1 MKFLISTDLFKGL
14 NEKGMLAARLKE
26 FFGEISDFEAVEN
39 VDWIINKA
47 YRGEPIFQKLLLILG
62 DSLERDKCFGRERC
76 VRIRDI
82 AREFEYVKVVWV
94 FTDDAKMPSLL
105 EEEAPSFPELDE
117 FSLGHKK
124 FYARQ
129 FDKKLLER
137 LSYDRNPEVIRELL
151 NNALLTE
158 REIVKIA
165 ARRNISPEILKE
177 IYRHE
182 KWISR
187 YSIKTALLWNPHT
200 PVSICVAII
209 PHLLIQDI
217 KPLLYHSG
225 FHPYVKDAIK
235 FYIEMKGSNFY
246 R

>member
-1 MKFLISTDLFKGL
+1 MKFFISTDFFQGL
-14 NEKGMLAARLKE
+14 NEKRMLSARLKE
-26 FFGEISDFEAVEN
+26 FFDEISDFEAVEN
-39 VDWIINKA
+39 IDLIIDKA
-47 YRGEPIFQKLLLILG
+47 YKGNPVFQKLLLILG
-62 DSLERDKCFGRERC
+62 DSLEREKCFGRERC
-76 VRIRDI
+76 VTIRDI
-82 AREFEYVKVVWV
+82 AREFEYIKVLWL
-94 FTDDAKMPSLL
+94 FTDDAKMPSLV

-129 FDKKLLER
+129 FDKRLLEK

-200 PVSICVAII
+200 PVSISIAII

-217 KPLLYHSG
+217 KPILNHSG
-225 FHPYVKDAIK
+225 FHPYVKEAIK
-235 FYIEMKGSNFY
+235 FYIETKSPNLG

>member
-1 MKFLISTDLFKGL
+1 MKSIILNDFFKCL
-14 NEKGMLAARLKE
+14 NEKGMLCARLKE
-26 FFGEISDFEAVEN
+26 FFDEISDFEAVEN
-39 VDWIINKA
+39 IDWIINKA
-47 YRGEPIFQKLLLILG
+47 YKRDIIFQKILLILG
-62 DSLERDKCFGRERC
+62 DSLGRERCFGRERC
-76 VRIRDI
+76 IYIRDI
-82 AREFEYVKVVWV
+82 AREFECTKVLWI
-94 FTDDAKMPSLL
+94 FTDEARMPSLVD
-105 EEEAPSFPELDE
+105 EDTPSFPELDE

-129 FDKKLLER
+129 FDRRLLEK

-187 YSIKTALLWNPHT
+187 YSIKAALLWNPHT
-200 PVSICVAII
+200 PVSISIALI

-217 KPLLYHSG
+217 KPILHHSG
-225 FHPYVKDAIK
+225 FHPYIKDAIK
-235 FYIEMKGSNFY
+235 FYIEMREGSPH